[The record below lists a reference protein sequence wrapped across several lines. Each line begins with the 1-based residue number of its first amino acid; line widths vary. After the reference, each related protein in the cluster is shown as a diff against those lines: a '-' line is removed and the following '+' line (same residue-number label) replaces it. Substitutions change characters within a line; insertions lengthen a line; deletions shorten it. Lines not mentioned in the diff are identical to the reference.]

1 MRLAP
6 FDLLL
11 IGILV
16 YFLVRMVLRGR
27 NGNRPG
33 NPPRRQ
39 DPRAPTSSPEQPED
53 PRRQAADAYQRAQV
67 AWDMLRSKDAQ
78 RTPAPAADGFDTSE
92 FLDGARAMC
101 ARIRQSW
108 DARDLED
115 LRQFATDNAMAEFER
130 RAATETRSARSEPL
144 LIEAELV
151 ERTTRD
157 DGLEEATV
165 LYRILEKIPGTGD
178 NRDTR
183 EMWRYTRNPSDTT
196 DTWRLDHAQPVDDA
210 SNLPQ

>member
-6 FDLLL
+6 FDFLL

-27 NGNRPG
+27 NGDRPG

-39 DPRAPTSSPEQPED
+39 GPGTPPPGNEPPDDQ
-53 PRRQAADAYQRAQV
+53 RRQAADAYQRAQV

-78 RTPAPAADGFDTSE
+78 RTPAPAVDGFDTQE

-115 LRQFATDNAMAEFER
+115 LRQFATDEAMADFER

-183 EMWRYTRNPSDTT
+183 EMWRYTRNPADPG

-210 SNLPQ
+210 SVRPQ